1 MQVQHVDWEKE
12 GGLKIS
18 KVHWKDIRSAIKN
31 SQKIWRFLPNLSHT
45 FEFKKKKRFA

>member
-18 KVHWKDIRSAIKN
+18 KVHLKDIRSAEKN
-31 SQKIWRFLPNLSHT
+31 FSFFLKIL
-45 FEFKKKKRFA
+45 FEKLLK